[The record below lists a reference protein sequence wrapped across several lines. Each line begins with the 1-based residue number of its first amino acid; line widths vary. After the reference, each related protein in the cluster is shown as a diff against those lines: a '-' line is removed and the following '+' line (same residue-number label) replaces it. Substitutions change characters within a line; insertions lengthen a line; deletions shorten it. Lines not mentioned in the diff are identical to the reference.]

1 MAIKMERQRE
11 GIRVVLLLVKVC
23 TVPNALL
30 VRYIVTRYFVTWL
43 DIYDEGW
50 FALMQLNL
58 ETTALVSIKMATWAS
73 SILFLIS
80 QTTCYNRLLW
90 CTGSTGNH
98 SIEFTHWH
106 FSSGLTVLSV
116 LLEGSLVCRKVRK
129 LDISIFRSWNSTI
142 FVMVLRSSEKSL
154 EIWQMRSSDMF
165 KILFIAYAF
174 KIICLD
180 WDSVNFITSS

>member
-1 MAIKMERQRE
+1 MAIKMERERE
-11 GIRVVLLLVKVC
+11 GIRVLLLVKVC

-30 VRYIVTRYFVTWL
+30 VRNIVTRYFVTWL

-98 SIEFTHWH
+98 SIEVAHWY
-106 FSSGLTVLSV
+106 FSFGFTVLSV
-116 LLEGSLVCRKVRK
+116 LLEGSRGCRKVWK
-129 LDISIFRSWNSTI
+129 LDISIFQ
-142 FVMVLRSSEKSL
+142 VLKFHHFRHGSEKFRKVL
-154 EIWQMRSSDMF
+154 KFDMRFSDMF
-165 KILFIAYAF
+165 KILFIAYA
-174 KIICLD
+174 L
-180 WDSVNFITSS
+180 